1 MRPILQIISVAALIV
16 LTVPSIVFLA
26 GRLELGQVK
35 WIMLVASIV
44 WFVTA
49 TPWMWK
55 DNGQQEAE
63 KDEAAVS

>member
-1 MRPILQIISVAALIV
+1 MRPILQIISVLALVV

-26 GRLELGQVK
+26 GRLELDQVK
-35 WIMLVASIV
+35 SIMLLASIA

-55 DNGQQEAE
+55 EARDREPE
-63 KDEAAVS
+63 KGEVVVP

>member
-1 MRPILQIISVAALIV
+1 MRPILQIISVVALIV

-26 GRLELGQVK
+26 GRLELDQVK

-44 WFVTA
+44 WFVAA

-55 DNGQQEAE
+55 DNGQREAE
-63 KDEAAVS
+63 KDEVAVS